1 MSVLVQANGIVLHR
15 LRHGETSLI
24 LNVFTREFGKIGL
37 LAKGARG
44 KSKLASSAGL
54 ELFNE
59 AQFVFYRKATRDLQ
73 LLKEW
78 VLLAAHS
85 PLREDLDRMTVGSAI
100 MELLARCLHE
110 EDPHP
115 ELYDSSVAAL
125 QALDG
130 RPAHPLPLLWAFE
143 LQLFRVLGFALQLE
157 VCAISGRPLVPP
169 FEREI
174 RYRLSDGSFVHPSV
188 PSDATFAGGLSPEA
202 FAALVALIHLP
213 PEFAGKMALGLRAN
227 REIATFLTRYL
238 ETHLPIKGRLRS
250 LTALTWGTP
259 PSES

>member
-1 MSVLVQANGIVLHR
+1 MSVLVQAQGIVLHR

-37 LAKGARG
+37 MAKGARG

-59 AQFVFYRKATRDLQ
+59 AQFVFYRKPTRDLQ
-73 LLKEW
+73 MLKEW
-78 VLLAAHS
+78 ALNAAHS
-85 PLREDLDRMTVGSAI
+85 PLREDLDRLTVGSAI
-100 MELLARCLHE
+100 MELLSRCLHE

-115 ELYDSSVAAL
+115 ELYDTTVAAL
-125 QALDG
+125 KALDD

-143 LQLFRVLGFALQLE
+143 LQLFRVLGFALQIENCVL
-157 VCAISGRPLVPP
+157 SGRSLVPP

-174 RYRLSDGSFVHPSV
+174 RYRLTDGSFAHPAA
-188 PSDATFAGGLSPEA
+188 PSDASFAGGLSPEA
-202 FAALVALIHLP
+202 FGALGALVNLP
-213 PEFAGKMALGLRAN
+213 PDFAGKMVLGPRAN
-227 REIATFLTRYL
+227 REIAHFLMRYL
-238 ETHLPIKGRLRS
+238 ETHLPVKGRLRS
-250 LTALTWGTP
+250 LNALSWGAP